1 MDILEKFGINP
12 YLTAAEIVNFLIVL
26 YILKRFLYKPVFN
39 ILKKREDAIKEGIE
53 KAEEGKK
60 ALENASAEEK
70 KIIKKASE
78 TAAEMVKNAREQA
91 SEIVKAAQEKA
102 KNESARTIADAKV
115 QIEIER
121 KEAETKILKDVTRL
135 SVEVLRKSLSKILSE
150 KEQDEV
156 VKRAITVL
164 QKQSN

>member
-12 YLTAAEIVNFLIVL
+12 ISVAAEIVNFLLVL

-39 ILKKREDAIKEGIE
+39 VLKKRQDAIKEGLE

-60 ALENASAEEK
+60 SLETAQVEEK
-70 KIIKKASE
+70 KIIKSANE
-78 TAAEMVKNAREQA
+78 TASQIVKDAREQA
-91 SEIVKAAQEKA
+91 ATIVKDAQEKA
-102 KNESARTIADAKV
+102 KNESIRTIADAKV

-121 KEAETKILKDVTRL
+121 KEAESKILKDVTRL
-135 SVEVLRKSLSKILSE
+135 SVEVLRKSLSKILSD

-156 VKRAITVL
+156 VKRAITTL

>member
-1 MDILEKFGINP
+1 MDKFGLDP
-12 YLTAAEIVNFLIVL
+12 LLVAAEIVNFLIVL
-26 YILKRFLYKPVFN
+26 YILKRFLYKPVFSM
-39 ILKKREDAIKEGIE
+39 LKKREDAVKDGLA

-60 ALENASAEEK
+60 ALEKAEAEEK
-70 KIIKKASE
+70 KILKKASE
-78 TAAEMVKNAREQA
+78 TASQIIKDAKEQSA
-91 SEIVKAAQEKA
+91 QIVKDAQEKSKSEA
-102 KNESARTIADAKV
+102 KKIIADAKA

-121 KEAETKILKDVTRL
+121 KDTEAKLLKDVTGL
-135 SVEVLRKSLSKILSE
+135 SVELLRKSLSKILTD